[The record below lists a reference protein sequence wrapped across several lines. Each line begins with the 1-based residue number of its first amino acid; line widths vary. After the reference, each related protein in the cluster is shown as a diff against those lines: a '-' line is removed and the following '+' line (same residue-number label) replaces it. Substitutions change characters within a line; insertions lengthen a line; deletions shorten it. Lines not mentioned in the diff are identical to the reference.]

1 MIKKE
6 RNPLVQIEI
15 GINTKNKN
23 ETKAGASK
31 SNLGFKKFMGNE
43 QSVPSKKNG

>member
-1 MIKKE
+1 MIKKG
-6 RNPLVQIEI
+6 RNPLVQIESD
-15 GINTKNKN
+15 INAKNKN
-23 ETKAGASK
+23 VTKIGASK